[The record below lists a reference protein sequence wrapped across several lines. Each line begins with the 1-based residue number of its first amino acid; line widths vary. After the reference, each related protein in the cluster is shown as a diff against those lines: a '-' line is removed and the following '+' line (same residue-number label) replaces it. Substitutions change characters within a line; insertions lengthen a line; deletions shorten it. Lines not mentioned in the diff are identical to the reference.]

1 MKEKIMSK
9 KKAIEV
15 VVVSY
20 EEYAQDTFVYPS
32 KYCIRSWD
40 GTFIFYKTSKRLLAQ
55 EAVDVEYGSGMYSV
69 REV

>member
-15 VVVSY
+15 VVVTFQ
-20 EEYAQDTFVYPS
+20 EYAQDDFIFPS
-32 KYCIRSWD
+32 KYMIKHWSGD
-40 GTFIFYKTSKRLLAQ
+40 YHFYKTSKRVLAQ
-55 EAVDVEYGSGMYSV
+55 EAVDAEYGSGMYSV